1 MVFSTMKD
9 NQHTIFQTPI
19 WGFMLNDQQYQS
31 MDYRDYI
38 LEMAEKEPSAKK
50 SNFGGWQSRDN
61 IHETEG
67 IFKEFTSS
75 LNKIANGILCE

>member
-1 MVFSTMKD
+1 MKD

-38 LEMAEKEPSAKK
+38 LEMSEKNQVQRKATLVAGSQEIT
-50 SNFGGWQSRDN
+50 FMRL
-61 IHETEG
+61 
-67 IFKEFTSS
+67 KEFFVS
-75 LNKIANGILCE
+75 LLHH

>member
-1 MVFSTMKD
+1 MISSI
-9 NQHTIFQTPI
+9 NRWTIVTTF
-19 WGFMLNDQQYQS
+19 
-31 MDYRDYI
+31 

-67 IFKEFTSS
+67 IFREFTSS
-75 LNKIANGILCE
+75 LNKIANGVLCE